1 MSISKSLSLTY
12 DTLGRHFYFRVHS
25 KSKKNHKEL
34 FNIVNKF
41 DFTKYKEQYVKNTL
55 EIIEMLFRDGEY
67 LKVCNIFI
75 GYNDS
80 INIEFKDV
88 MKTTDLY
95 KVLDITGLSI
105 SISDKITFT
114 YWLHTTDKWAK
125 HNSYEISSEELTKYF
140 TITTSIYGHFKKKYR
155 RYLCKFLF

>member
-41 DFTKYKEQYVKNTL
+41 DFTKCNEHYVKNAL
-55 EIIEMLFRDGEY
+55 EIVEMLFRDGEY
-67 LKVCNIFI
+67 LKVCSIFV
-75 GYNDS
+75 GYDDS
-80 INIEFKDV
+80 INIEFKDI

-95 KVLDITGLSI
+95 RALDITGLSI
-105 SISDKITFT
+105 SVTDKITIT
-114 YWLHTTDKWAK
+114 YWLETEDKWAK
-125 HNSYEISSEELTKYF
+125 HNSYEISLEDLRKYF
-140 TITTSIYGHFKKKYR
+140 TVTTSIYGYFNKK
-155 RYLCKFLF
+155 L

>member
-1 MSISKSLSLTY
+1 MISKVNVRKY
-12 DTLGRHFYFRVHS
+12 DVLNRHFNFKIHS

-34 FNIVNKF
+34 FDIVNKF
-41 DFTKYKEQYVKNTL
+41 NFTKCNEQYVKNAL
-55 EIIEMLFRDGEY
+55 EVIEMLFREGEY

-75 GYNDS
+75 GYDDS

-114 YWLHTTDKWAK
+114 YWLETTDKWAK
-125 HNSYEISSEELTKYF
+125 HKSYEISLEELTKYF
-140 TITTSIYGHFKKKYR
+140 TITTSIYGHFRKEI
-155 RYLCKFLF
+155 

>member
-1 MSISKSLSLTY
+1 MISKVNVQKY
-12 DTLGRHFYFRVHS
+12 DVLDRHFNFKIHS

-34 FNIVNKF
+34 FDIVNKF
-41 DFTKYKEQYVKNTL
+41 DFTKCNEQYVKNAL
-55 EIIEMLFRDGEY
+55 EVIQMLFRDGEY
-67 LKVCNIFI
+67 LKICNIFV
-75 GYNDS
+75 GYDNS

-114 YWLHTTDKWAK
+114 YWLETTDKWAK
-125 HNSYEISSEELTKYF
+125 HKSYEISLEELTKYF
-140 TITTSIYGHFKKKYR
+140 TITTSIYGHFR
-155 RYLCKFLF
+155 EEI

>member
-41 DFTKYKEQYVKNTL
+41 DFTTCNEQYVKNAL
-55 EIIEMLFRDGEY
+55 EIVEMLFRDGEY
-67 LKVCNIFI
+67 LKVCNIFL
-75 GYNDS
+75 GYDDS

-88 MKTTDLY
+88 IKTTDLY

-105 SISDKITFT
+105 SVTDKITIT
-114 YWLHTTDKWAK
+114 CWLETEDKWAK
-125 HNSYEISSEELTKYF
+125 HNSYEISLEDLRKYF
-140 TITTSIYGHFKKKYR
+140 TVTTSIYGYFNKK
-155 RYLCKFLF
+155 L

>member
-1 MSISKSLSLTY
+1 MISKVNVQKY
-12 DTLGRHFYFRVHS
+12 DVLDRHFNFKIHS

-34 FNIVNKF
+34 FDIVNKF
-41 DFTKYKEQYVKNTL
+41 DFTKCNEQYVKNAL
-55 EIIEMLFRDGEY
+55 EVIEMLFRDGEY
-67 LKVCNIFI
+67 LKVCNIFV
-75 GYNDS
+75 GYDNS

-114 YWLHTTDKWAK
+114 YWLETTDKWAK
-125 HNSYEISSEELTKYF
+125 HKSYEISLEELTKYF
-140 TITTSIYGHFKKKYR
+140 TITTSIYGHFRKEI
-155 RYLCKFLF
+155 

>member
-1 MSISKSLSLTY
+1 MISKVNVQKY
-12 DTLGRHFYFRVHS
+12 DVLDRHFNFKIHS

-34 FNIVNKF
+34 FDIVNKF
-41 DFTKYKEQYVKNTL
+41 DFTKCNEQYVKNAL
-55 EIIEMLFRDGEY
+55 EVIEMLFRDGEY
-67 LKVCNIFI
+67 LKICNIFV
-75 GYNDS
+75 GYDNS

-114 YWLHTTDKWAK
+114 YWLETTDKWAK
-125 HNSYEISSEELTKYF
+125 HKSYEISLEELTKYF
-140 TITTSIYGHFKKKYR
+140 TITTSIYGHFRKEI
-155 RYLCKFLF
+155 